1 MDDGDAS
8 VLSVIG
14 VYLPCLN
21 LGLDCFREHLQELEH
36 MISDAALVGA
46 LAVLGDFN
54 TSQGSCGGRRGV
66 GWTDAG
72 SVLYHLLA

>member
-14 VYLPCLN
+14 ALN

-36 MISDAALVGA
+36 MISNAARCCCCTWRLQYFPVKLWWQKRGWLDRCRLSA
-46 LAVLGDFN
+46 VSLA
-54 TSQGSCGGRRGV
+54 C
-66 GWTDAG
+66 
-72 SVLYHLLA
+72 LAKGP